1 MPKSGK
7 NKPLVWADQAKK
19 DLERIFDHIAEN
31 FSVEHATSVT
41 FQIIDEI
48 ETLAQFPRK
57 GSMSKCFSEM
67 RELVVQSNTVYYRN
81 NEEDIVVASI
91 RPRKTAAIKKIE

>member
-31 FSVEHATSVT
+31 FSVEQATLIT
-41 FQIIDEI
+41 HQIIDEV
-48 ETLAQFPRK
+48 ETLSHFPRK
-57 GSMSKCFSEM
+57 GSMSKRFSEI
-67 RELVVQSNTVYYRN
+67 REVVVQANTVYYRN
-81 NEEDIVVASI
+81 NEEDIVIASI
-91 RPRKTAAIKKIE
+91 RPRKTATIKKIK